1 MDILENVKEFLCVL
15 LMNVIH
21 LEAHLKVKL
30 HDLILKRKTLKHFSI
45 VLVWLHNDKVGK
57 KSLKILQIDKEI
69 FPLK

>member
-30 HDLILKRKTLKHFSI
+30 HDLILKRKTLKHFPF
-45 VLVWLHNDKVGK
+45 VLSGYLQYKVG
-57 KSLKILQIDKEI
+57 EAE
-69 FPLK
+69 FGYFN